1 MTRINCIPVEELHQ
15 KHLVAEYRELPRV
28 FALCDKHY
36 SARKPMIIP
45 FNYTMG
51 KGHVLFFYNKLAWLS
66 NRYSALIDEMRRR
79 GYNPSFSN
87 DFPNRFNNLPNHY
100 WVIGAR
106 LILIKK
112 LIGIASIFVCLRW
125 WRVLVNKPYP
135 TTNTI
140 IFYYF
145 NNTH

>member
-51 KGHVLFFYNKLAWLS
+51 KGHVLFFYNKLKWLS

-79 GYNPSFSN
+79 GYNPLFSN
-87 DFPNRFNNLPNHY
+87 DFPNKFNNLPNHY
-100 WVIGAR
+100 WGDWCPTDIDQKINRDRINLRLSEMVAR
-106 LILIKK
+106 S
-112 LIGIASIFVCLRW
+112 GE
-125 WRVLVNKPYP
+125 
-135 TTNTI
+135 
-140 IFYYF
+140 
-145 NNTH
+145 